1 MRSIDSISH
10 QTYGTPCHG
19 LKHFL
24 IMLRCKEVYQYART
38 HKYFGIS
45 SPKIMEEMEQEGF
58 SDESDGPDP
67 E

>member
-1 MRSIDSISH
+1 MRSIDSI
-10 QTYGTPCHG
+10 
-19 LKHFL
+19 
-24 IMLRCKEVYQYART
+24 EVYQYART

-45 SPKIMEEMEQEGF
+45 SPKIMEEMEKEGF